1 MNDNLKLPPFAEIK
15 RLNLV
20 IKEKNKL
27 ISEFKIYDKKR
38 IIYVKN
44 LKEENIR
51 LKKEIENYNLFIQQF
66 VDNSNKNLLDKLFKE
81 NFKLKDENSNLKIE
95 INNLKGKFQKL
106 LNYIC
111 GIESHINKFPTKEN
125 IFKHLKVLKNNINN
139 YIKSKYD

>member
-51 LKKEIENYNLFIQQF
+51 LKKEIGRLYASLQPIGNQ
-66 VDNSNKNLLDKLFKE
+66 
-81 NFKLKDENSNLKIE
+81 
-95 INNLKGKFQKL
+95 
-106 LNYIC
+106 
-111 GIESHINKFPTKEN
+111 
-125 IFKHLKVLKNNINN
+125 
-139 YIKSKYD
+139 